1 MKISKAKLTK
11 GGTLEVA
18 FVDDDGNDVTMKGK
32 NIVHEDLRNRLNALT
47 PYFAELTEQR
57 EAPMIDW
64 RNPGGDETQEL
75 LHRISVTGVSITGTD
90 DLDRQC
96 VLIGKRTLATSKV
109 LNVTA
114 PLTGFDPEMESYERC
129 EDVQRLRTGRGPSP
143 PQRAEEQRQL
153 LLLPRLQDHR
163 PLHVQGHT
171 DKEGHRQR
179 GHRNDH
185 AD

>member
-11 GGTLEVA
+11 VGTLEVA

-32 NIVHEDLRNRLNALT
+32 NIVHEDLRNRLNALI

-75 LHRISVTGVSITGTD
+75 LHRISVTGVSITGAD
-90 DLDRQC
+90 DLDRSC

-129 EDVQRLRTGRGPSP
+129 EDLRDTVDAFIYECQLYLTEKKWGMVV
-143 PQRAEEQRQL
+143 AEI
-153 LLLPRLQDHR
+153 PFDN
-163 PLHVQGHT
+163 
-171 DKEGHRQR
+171 DKEG
-179 GHRNDH
+179 DPFEKVE
-185 AD
+185 ATDAVPA

>member
-32 NIVHEDLRNRLNALT
+32 NIVHEDLRNRLNALI

-129 EDVQRLRTGRGPSP
+129 EDLRDTVDAFIYECQLYLTEKKWGMVV
-143 PQRAEEQRQL
+143 AEIPFDNDNEGD
-153 LLLPRLQDHR
+153 PF
-163 PLHVQGHT
+163 
-171 DKEGHRQR
+171 DKVE
-179 GHRNDH
+179 
-185 AD
+185 APEAVAA

>member
-1 MKISKAKLTK
+1 MKITKAKLTK

-18 FVDDDGNDVTMKGK
+18 FVDDDGNDVAMKGK
-32 NIVHEDLRNRLNALT
+32 NIVHDDLRQLLDALI

-75 LHRISVTGVSITGTD
+75 LHRISVTGVTVTGSD
-90 DLDRQC
+90 DLGRQC
-96 VLIGKRTLATSKV
+96 VLVGKRTLATSKV

-129 EDVQRLRTGRGPSP
+129 EDLRDTVDAFLYECKLYVTEKKWGMVQ
-143 PQRAEEQRQL
+143 AEIPFDGNQED
-153 LLLPRLQDHR
+153 PF
-163 PLHVQGHT
+163 
-171 DKEGHRQR
+171 KEAQAT
-179 GHRNDH
+179 
-185 AD
+185 ADVAMPA